1 MKQVWWFLAGVG
13 AAAALAQL
21 ASWRMGRAISAT
33 LDINECNR
41 EDLLRLPDVDD
52 DLAERILENR
62 PYRSKYDLLNRL
74 VVPAAVYRGIG
85 HRISVSDHAAHD
97 AIRTA

>member
-1 MKQVWWFLAGVG
+1 
-13 AAAALAQL
+13 
-21 ASWRMGRAISAT
+21 
-33 LDINECNR
+33 
-41 EDLLRLPDVDD
+41 LLRLPDIDD

-74 VVPAAVYRGIG
+74 VVPGAVYRGIS

-97 AIRTA
+97 AIMTS